1 MFLTMKKLY
10 KKTGRAVLDSIPC
23 KDKLKQVENYLQ
35 QHNIQATKTDMGTLW
50 KSKIQVTGALIDS
63 GKQVS
68 VIYTGK
74 LFPSGKV
81 FETND
86 KEDGQAD

>member
-1 MFLTMKKLY
+1 M
-10 KKTGRAVLDSIPC
+10 VLS
-23 KDKLKQVENYLQ
+23 
-35 QHNIQATKTDMGTLW
+35 
-50 KSKIQVTGALIDS
+50 IDS

-86 KEDGQAD
+86 KEDGQPIKFVVGSHSIIPGMG